1 MENDL
6 ADAGNISEKATSAG
20 RLLNRKRLDRGFDL
34 ADAARATRIPLRHL
48 EAIEKDN
55 YDRLPAY
62 PYAVGFVRNYAKYL
76 GLTADEVVNQF
87 KAETTLMDPTL
98 TATVPEPLDESRMP
112 SRGMIIGG
120 LAAAAALIGAGAW
133 FLSRTPEAPSAEEPV
148 EAIGTVAPDAASVSP
163 PVMSES
169 SAPPVGQPMVA
180 PAPVVAPTETALP
193 AVDSALVPPT
203 MPNTVTSGVSSVG
216 IVLRANEDS
225 WIKVSDGVSPSLRV
239 GILKAGDTYT
249 VPNVPGLKLLTG
261 NAGGLDIFVD
271 GKQLPP
277 LGSKGTTAR
286 AVPMNAAG
294 LQNWQSSNSTAP
306 TR

>member
-6 ADAGNISEKATSAG
+6 AEAGNISEKATSAG

-120 LAAAAALIGAGAW
+120 LAAAAAIIGAGAW

-148 EAIGTVAPDAASVSP
+148 EAVGTVAPDAPASSP
-163 PVMSES
+163 PVLSQS
-169 SAPPVGQPMVA
+169 AAPPVGEPITS
-180 PAPVVAPTETALP
+180 PVVAPTDTALAP
-193 AVDSALVPPT
+193 VDSAVSTPSVPSA
-203 MPNTVTSGVSSVG
+203 VVSGVSAVG

-261 NAGGLDIFVD
+261 NAGGIDVFVN

-277 LGSKGTTAR
+277 LGSKGTTAKG
-286 AVPMNAAG
+286 VPMDAAR
-294 LQNWQSSNSTAP
+294 LQNWQSSNSTTPA
-306 TR
+306 R